1 MVKSQWLLRV
11 DTLICARI
19 RVMRCN
25 PRPRGI
31 QGAGVVGMVE
41 TAVTCKPI
49 HKSADL
55 LSVRFSK
62 SSRSILSRIYKL
74 TLHFVPSMRE
84 NRCLPTHF
92 PSPTPLSVTVFIPA
106 PTTTP
111 LFLHHALGC
120 ITDYGFSLLGAR
132 HIPRFQPTR
141 ARQGQQ
147 PLRTEIETLHI
158 PKAMCAVSL
167 LIVYFMVHNGLAS
180 LIYPEKGFRADHNKH

>member
-1 MVKSQWLLRV
+1 M

-74 TLHFVPSMRE
+74 TLHFVLSMRE

-92 PSPTPLSVTVFIPA
+92 PSPTPLLSLCLYQHQLQPHSFYIMHWDVQR
-106 PTTTP
+106 
-111 LFLHHALGC
+111 
-120 ITDYGFSLLGAR
+120 ITGFHCLARRTSRGFSP
-132 HIPRFQPTR
+132 HE
-141 ARQGQQ
+141 QG
-147 PLRTEIETLHI
+147 
-158 PKAMCAVSL
+158 KASS
-167 LIVYFMVHNGLAS
+167 I
-180 LIYPEKGFRADHNKH
+180 